1 MRFFG
6 QVDKERGLAYVR
18 GRGIPGESLLCRDR
32 HRLPGRIAREHVA
45 VARRKE
51 LRRDNTPDDFAYLG
65 GAWPKVLEVHRAAA
79 GVPAEGLRE
88 EVEFHRSRQGECHD
102 QRRGGEITSPHPRG
116 DATRESSGPPPTRED
131 HR

>member
-32 HRLPGRIAREHVA
+32 HRLPGRIAGEHVA

-51 LRRDNTPDDFAYLG
+51 LRRDYTPDDFAYLG
-65 GAWPKVLEVHRAAA
+65 GARPEVLEVHRAAA
-79 GVPAEGLRE
+79 GVASEGLPE
-88 EVEFHRSRQGECHD
+88 EVELHRPRQSERHD
-102 QRRGGEITSPHPRG
+102 QRRGGPITSPPPRMDAALQVSGSPPHPA
-116 DATRESSGPPPTRED
+116 D
-131 HR
+131 